1 MTAAS
6 FSVNYCTERQGL
18 APGCMNP
25 YGFCIFPARTVERGN
40 IIFSYSHNLRK
51 SILAEL
57 YAYVRV
63 SYSN

>member
-1 MTAAS
+1 MTAAA

-25 YGFCIFPARTVERGN
+25 YGFFAFFLPARRRGN